1 MGFASVALA
10 LQKNMAQRN
19 SGQTKPVRV
28 TSASRAAPVDEDL
41 RFQKRQWLAE
51 RIGWTVMAALLVGAA
66 AGLFGGAGPLA
77 RATAASADG
86 AVGVEYARFA
96 RHHAP
101 TTLDV
106 NLAHVPAAG
115 QIRIRVSK
123 DYLDAMEVRSI
134 LPHPATSALAE
145 KQYVFVFDRPA
156 QAGAARVRLQLE
168 PSTPGP
174 TSGWIAV
181 NDGAPILFRQFVYP

>member
-1 MGFASVALA
+1 
-10 LQKNMAQRN
+10 MAQRN
-19 SGQTKPVRV
+19 SGQSKPARV
-28 TSASRAAPVDEDL
+28 ASGSRAVPIDEDV

-51 RIGWTVMAALLVGAA
+51 RIGWTAMALILIGAA
-66 AGLFGGAGPLA
+66 AGLFGGAGPLS
-77 RATAASADG
+77 RSTAASADG

-106 NLAHVPAAG
+106 NLAPVPAAG

-123 DYLDAMEVRSI
+123 EYLDAMEVRSI
-134 LPHPATSALAE
+134 LPHPVTSALAD
-145 KQYVFVFDRPA
+145 KQYVFVFDRPT

-168 PSTPGP
+168 PARPGP